1 VSHTSPSNTMRRA
14 QPRALPRR
22 ARRGLSL
29 IEVLISLAIMAILL
43 TAVASAFMA
52 SSSVI
57 DMNDKFFR
65 ATQAGR
71 VSVNQI
77 MSTLRQC
84 KTVDVDAHSLDVT
97 TNTDARSYVFDS
109 TNKTL
114 VMNMSDGMG
123 GTLTQTLAHNVKA
136 VSFSTDNKTVSMLI
150 TVEVGNNSITLSGS
164 AMPRR
169 SVAYN

>member
-1 VSHTSPSNTMRRA
+1 MNERTSMNVGNPKC
-14 QPRALPRR
+14 PRR
-22 ARRGLSL
+22 SRRGLSL
-29 IEVLISLAIMAILL
+29 IEVMISLAIMAILL
-43 TAVASAFMA
+43 TAVASSFMA

-57 DMNDKFFR
+57 EMNDKFFR

-84 KTVDVDAHSLDVT
+84 KTVDVDTHSLDVT
-97 TNTDARSYVFDS
+97 TATDSRSYEFDS

-123 GTLTQTLAHNVKA
+123 GTLTQTLAHNVKN
-136 VSFSTDNKTVSMLI
+136 VTFSTDTKTVSMLI